1 MSAFFSP
8 AAKLTACILAMF
20 ALAGCDLVDKTPPY
34 RYRMTVEVETPAG
47 LKTGSTVIGVETDVA
62 GKYAIPT
69 PRRVDSR
76 MRGQAAAVDLGD
88 GQVLFALLQSEESF
102 DWAAT
107 IMFQL
112 APNYSGENAFEAS
125 YEAMLKRRSAIRVPR
140 RWGSGLLRGDS
151 AYPMLMTFEDLQDP
165 ESAVKVDPDDLAA
178 RFGEGV
184 RLKQIT
190 VQMTN
195 DPVSTGIERWLPWL
209 DDFRDK
215 TFDGSSAAARD
226 LTKDELKYTLSAA
239 SFSTEFYR

>member
-1 MSAFFSP
+1 M
-8 AAKLTACILAMF
+8 L
-20 ALAGCDLVDKTPPY
+20 ALAGCGKVDRTPDY
-34 RYRMTVEVETPAG
+34 RFRLTVEVETPAG
-47 LKTGSTVIGVETDVA
+47 LKTGSTVIEVETDVA
-62 GKYAIPT
+62 GEYAIPT
-69 PRRVDSR
+69 PGRVEHR

-112 APNYSGENAFEAS
+112 SPSFSGENAFLAS
-125 YEAMLKRRSAIRVPR
+125 YDAMLKRRSAIRVPR
-140 RWGSGLLRGDS
+140 HWGSGLLRGHS
-151 AYPMLMTFEDLQDP
+151 AYPMLMTFEDIQDP
-165 ESAVKVDPDDLAA
+165 ASAVKVDPDDLAA

-190 VQMTN
+190 VQMTD

-209 DDFRDK
+209 DDFRRK

-239 SFSTEFYR
+239 SFSTEYYR